1 MHVYILNTKRFSLFI
16 YFLLCIIILAR
27 ANTDKFFGSNNQL
40 SNSHVNY
47 IYQDSKGYIWI
58 CTENGLNLFDGI
70 KFKTFTHIAN
80 DTTSLNNN
88 LVLSVLEDSCGKF
101 WVGTSDG
108 VQILDRETGLFQKVN
123 LSYRNITNFNY
134 IKCITEDS
142 NGHIWLSTNHSGI
155 IRIDKESMN
164 AVYYMHTNSNICSNK
179 INTIYEDRFG
189 NIWIGSQD
197 NGISVL
203 NIDNHTIDNYA
214 HDPKNKNSLSSN
226 KIFSII
232 EEPSGKIL
240 VATIDGTIDAF
251 DYNSRTFERDYIPS
265 VKMVY
270 TLYTDSKKNL
280 WIGTDGNG
288 LKCYNFNDKTLTTYE
303 SELINLDMREAK
315 VHSIFEDKQHN
326 IWVAL
331 YQKGVLMIPLKDKI
345 FKNIGFNPFYNDKN
359 IGNECCLTI
368 LEDHNKEIWVG
379 TDGDGIYKLDTNR
392 QVKTHYSKDEFP
404 ANVVL
409 SIFED
414 SQNRIWV
421 GTYLYGLYLYNEST
435 NRFIKKSLYYNNTE
449 VLHVNTIAEDSN
461 GNLWIGT
468 NEHGV
473 CKYDPATGDT
483 EFLLY
488 NVLKSKNQI
497 LSNSVNTIDIDGHY
511 LWIGTSVAGVSRYN
525 MVTGTFEDYTV
536 ENGKLSNNNI
546 FALKA
551 DQQGGVWIG
560 TNWGLNY
567 INPSTKK
574 VLQYTEEDGL
584 PNAAIS
590 GIVID
595 SNKHLWISTYYGL
608 SYYNPQK
615 NRFINYYTSDGLI
628 NNEFRRGA
636 YFQSKSGE
644 IFFGGINGLTF
655 FYPFENQ
662 PNYGLSNLVFTD
674 LFIYNKPVNPT
685 NAKSILKKSID
696 YSHKIELSHEIKNFS
711 ISFSA
716 LEYNNPNNVIYQAR
730 LNGFE
735 KNWTTLPQG
744 SNTVTYTNL
753 KPGKYTLHIK
763 AHLPKTPPLH
773 REIDI
778 VIVPPVW
785 LSWWAKILYL
795 LIFIIASYWT
805 YINIKNRNIQKKEN
819 QKKQNENN
827 IMQSQLQFFT
837 DISHEIRTPLTL
849 ILTPIEEL
857 IKNTTDPN
865 LKSTYKIIDQNGHR
879 ILRLVNQVME
889 MRKLDKGQVKLCAEQ
904 THIDEFIHEIIVS
917 FKHLSQEKNITFNLH
932 VENNLPPVWIDQ
944 EKLDKVIF
952 NVLSNAFK
960 YTPVNGKIEMSV
972 DTTDTSLRIRIADT
986 GCGIPKELRETVFN
1000 RFYQVPNENNKV
1012 KMGTG
1017 IGLHLSRKL
1026 MDIHHGKIFV
1036 EDNDHPGTVFVILL
1050 PLDDSYLKKE
1060 ERKLAHSDRNL
1071 ATLVQ
1076 TSITPIGKTTP
1087 ETSNTTSGPNKRKP
1101 KLLIV
1106 EDNQE
1111 IKDYIHKVLSR
1122 EYQIFEAQ
1130 NGKEGLEIAIKE
1142 LPDCIISDVMMPEMD
1157 GIEMCDKIKKNEQTC
1172 HIPVIMLT
1180 AKTAIEQRIEG
1191 LKVGADSYIP
1201 NPFNIEHLKIR
1212 IQKLIELRRVMK
1224 NKYEGK
1230 GNLIKEEITSLKSTD
1245 EKFLE
1250 KLETIV
1256 KNKMAETDLSV
1267 EIISQEIGLS
1277 RSQLQRKLKQLTRQ
1291 NPSDYIRITRL
1302 RHAAWLLSSK
1312 NLSISEVS
1320 YATGFSSLS
1329 HFSNCFKEFY
1339 GMSPSHYME
1348 IHQNQQKPQAPEET
1362 NPQ

>member
-1 MHVYILNTKRFSLFI
+1 MSEN
-16 YFLLCIIILAR
+16 
-27 ANTDKFFGSNNQL
+27 FFP
-40 SNSHVNY
+40 
-47 IYQDSKGYIWI
+47 
-58 CTENGLNLFDGI
+58 
-70 KFKTFTHIAN
+70 
-80 DTTSLNNN
+80 DT
-88 LVLSVLEDSCGKF
+88 
-101 WVGTSDG
+101 
-108 VQILDRETGLFQKVN
+108 
-123 LSYRNITNFNY
+123 
-134 IKCITEDS
+134 
-142 NGHIWLSTNHSGI
+142 SG
-155 IRIDKESMN
+155 
-164 AVYYMHTNSNICSNK
+164 SNK

-203 NIDNHTIDNYA
+203 NMDNHTIDNYA
-214 HDPKNKNSLSSN
+214 HNPSDKNTLSSN

-232 EEPSGKIL
+232 EDLSGKIL
-240 VATIDGTIDAF
+240 VATIDETIDAF
-251 DYNSRTFERDYIPS
+251 DYNTRSFQRNYIPS
-265 VKMVY
+265 VEMAY

-280 WIGTDGNG
+280 WIGTDGKG
-288 LKCYNFNDKTLTTYE
+288 LKCYNFYDKTISTYE
-303 SELINLDMREAK
+303 SELINLDMRDAK

-345 FKNIGFNPFYNDKN
+345 FNNIGFNPFYSNKN

-368 LEDHNKEIWVG
+368 LEDHNHEIWIG
-379 TDGDGIYKLDTNR
+379 TDGDGIYKLDTAR
-392 QVKTHYSKDEFP
+392 KVKAHYNAPQFTP
-404 ANVVL
+404 NVVL

-414 SQNRIWV
+414 SRNRIWI
-421 GTYLYGLYLYNEST
+421 GTYLYGLYLYDEAT
-435 NRFIKKSLYYNNTE
+435 NRFIKKNLYCNNTE
-449 VLHVNTIAEDSN
+449 VKHVNTITEDSN

-468 NEHGV
+468 NENGV
-473 CKYDPATGDT
+473 CKYNPTTGET
-483 EFLLY
+483 QFLLY
-488 NVLKSKNQI
+488 DMMKSKNQI
-497 LSNSVNTIDIDGHY
+497 LSDSVNAIDIDGHY
-511 LWIGTSVAGVSRYN
+511 LWIGTSIAGVSRYD
-525 MVTGTFEDYTV
+525 MTTGSFEDYTV

-546 FALKA
+546 LTLKT
-551 DQQGGVWIG
+551 DHRGGVWIG
-560 TNWGLNY
+560 TSWGLNY
-567 INPSTKK
+567 INSATEETR
-574 VLQYTEEDGL
+574 QYTEEDGL
-584 PNAAIS
+584 SNAAIS

-608 SYYNPQK
+608 SHYNPQTGK
-615 NRFINYYTSDGLI
+615 FTNYYTSDGLI

-644 IFFGGINGLTF
+644 IFFGGINGITF
-655 FYPFENQ
+655 FFPFENQ
-662 PNYGLSNLVFTD
+662 PGYGLSNLVFTD
-674 LFIYNKPVNPT
+674 LFIYNKPVIPNK
-685 NAKSILKKSID
+685 AKSILKESID
-696 YSHKIELSHEIKNFS
+696 YAHKIELSHDIKNFS

-735 KNWTTLPQG
+735 KEWTTLPQG

-753 KPGKYTLHIK
+753 KPGKYTLQIK
-763 AHLPKTPPLH
+763 ANLPNTPELY

-778 VIVPPVW
+778 IITPPIW

-795 LIFIIASYWT
+795 LILIVGSYCT
-805 YINIKNRNIQKKEN
+805 YISIKNRIAQKKEN
-819 QKKQNENN
+819 QRKQNENN

-857 IKNTTDPN
+857 IKETKDPE
-865 LKSTYKIIDQNGHR
+865 LKATYKIIDQNGHR

-904 THIDEFIHEIIVS
+904 TNIKEFILEIIAS
-917 FKHLSQEKNITFNLH
+917 FKHFAQEKSIAFNLH
-932 VENNLPPVWIDQ
+932 IAPDLPVVWIDQ

-960 YTPVNGKIEMSV
+960 YTPVNGKIDMTV
-972 DTTDTSLRIRIADT
+972 DTIDSYLRIRIADT
-986 GCGIPKELRETVFN
+986 GCGIPKDLRETVFN
-1000 RFYQVPNENNKV
+1000 RFYQVPNENNKT

-1026 MDIHHGKIFV
+1026 MEIHHGKIFV
-1036 EDNDHPGTVFVILL
+1036 EDNDLPGTTFVILL
-1050 PLDDSYLKKE
+1050 LDDSYLKKE
-1060 ERKLAHSDRNL
+1060 ERKLEHSDRNL

-1076 TSITPIGKTTP
+1076 TSISPVESTVDTPSANSGK
-1087 ETSNTTSGPNKRKP
+1087 SKRKP

-1111 IKDYIHKVLSR
+1111 IKDYIHKVLSAD
-1122 EYQIFEAQ
+1122 YQIFEAK
-1130 NGKEGLEIAIKE
+1130 NGKEGLEMTLKE
-1142 LPDCIISDVMMPEMD
+1142 LPDCIISDIMMPEMD

-1201 NPFNIEHLKIR
+1201 KPFNIEHLKIR
-1212 IQKLIELRRVMK
+1212 IQKLIEVRRVMK

-1230 GNLIKEEITSLKSTD
+1230 SNTIKEEISSLKSTD

-1250 KLETIV
+1250 KLELIV
-1256 KNKMAETDLSV
+1256 KSKMAETDLSV
-1267 EIISQEIGLS
+1267 ETISQEIGLS
-1277 RSQLQRKLKQLTRQ
+1277 RSQLQRKLKQLTQQ

-1312 NLSISEVS
+1312 NLSISEIS
-1320 YATGFSSLS
+1320 YVTGFSSLS

-1348 IHQNQQKPQAPEET
+1348 IHRNSKKTKDAENEDQQP
-1362 NPQ
+1362 